1 MQKRGSYSILNIII
15 TLVITAAVLHTGAHF
30 ALYGTGVPGV
40 AEQGVSGFAIGK
52 ITGEQIKSNYSG
64 VPSFSKMLIIG
75 EWGLL
80 VILIL
85 VSLIGDKAHL
95 KKHPVALPLK
105 QPHDKSK
112 TDIDVLYDIIKEKK
126 KVSIDTIA
134 ETFKIKDDTANEWAK
149 ILEDANL
156 ATVHYPRF
164 GEPEVR
170 LKE

>member
-1 MQKRGSYSILNIII
+1 MEKRGSYRVLNSII
-15 TLVITAAVLHTGAHF
+15 TLVVTLAVLNTAAHF

-52 ITGEQIKSNYSG
+52 ITGEQIKLNYVG
-64 VPSFSKMLIIG
+64 LPSFSKLLIIG

-95 KKHPVALPLK
+95 KKHVIAITLK
-105 QPHDKSK
+105 PHDKSK
-112 TDIDVLYDIIKEKK
+112 TDIDVMYDLIKERK
-126 KVSIDTIA
+126 KVSLDTIA
-134 ETFKIKDDTANEWAK
+134 ETFKIKEETASEWAK
-149 ILEDANL
+149 ILEEANL

-170 LKE
+170 IKE